1 MFALPDSVYNSDG
14 TVSPVRSLT
23 TAMAIGAVSNANLT
37 VHLSVPNV
45 PAGYFYVDVPD
56 PGNAQYQLVSATRSD
71 GRVLRL
77 GDNAWTTNRIVRL
90 VGKAPYPLNLLHLF
104 DGIAQGGTVN
114 YTLTYAPSMAVPPTV
129 TLTSISPGDTFS
141 PGQTVNLSAA
151 TLSTQASIAEVD
163 YYVDNVLVGKSTTLP
178 FNLPIH
184 PTVGT
189 HTIKAVVLDANG
201 NAGTSTSETIT
212 VNNHANLPPSV
223 TLTAPSDGTAL
234 TAPAGVTLAASATDT
249 DGKIAKVDF
258 YQGSAFLG
266 TATVPPFTL
275 PLTGLLPGT
284 YDFTAVATD
293 NQGAATTSSHAM
305 VTVQHTTHT
314 VRPAH
319 PARRCRH
326 P

>member
-1 MFALPDSVYNSDG
+1 MVDTHFLEHVVRVEDPQDDGKPDFLAFVATDPTTNMFALPNTVCNSDG

-184 PTVGT
+184 PPSGRTPSRRSS
-189 HTIKAVVLDANG
+189 
-201 NAGTSTSETIT
+201 STPTEMQ
-212 VNNHANLPPSV
+212 ARPPRK
-223 TLTAPSDGTAL
+223 PSQST
-234 TAPAGVTLAASATDT
+234 TTP
-249 DGKIAKVDF
+249 
-258 YQGSAFLG
+258 
-266 TATVPPFTL
+266 
-275 PLTGLLPGT
+275 T
-284 YDFTAVATD
+284 Y
-293 NQGAATTSSHAM
+293 
-305 VTVQHTTHT
+305 
-314 VRPAH
+314 
-319 PARRCRH
+319 RH